1 MYAEVTLSVA
11 VAHRIVKVPSTAIVF
26 DAKGV
31 HVAGLDDDNRVHLIV
46 VQPGRDNGSDV
57 GIVDGLVG
65 GERISQRRRPTCSM
79 GCSFSQSTAD
89 PPPLSPGSSRSAD
102 RPGQRRWR

>member
-11 VAHRIVKVPSTAIVF
+11 VAHRIVRVPSTAIVF

-31 HVAGLDDDNRVHLIV
+31 HVAGLDDDNLVHLIV

-57 GIVDGLVG
+57 EIVDGLVG
-65 GERISQRRRPTCSM
+65 GERLLATPPADVFDGMLVHPTD
-79 GCSFSQSTAD
+79 G
-89 PPPLSPGSSRSAD
+89 
-102 RPGQRRWR
+102 